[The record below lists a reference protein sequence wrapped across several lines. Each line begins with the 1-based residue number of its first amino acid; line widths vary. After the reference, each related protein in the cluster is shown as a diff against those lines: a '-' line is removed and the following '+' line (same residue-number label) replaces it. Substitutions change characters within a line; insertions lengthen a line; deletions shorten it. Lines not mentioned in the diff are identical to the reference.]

1 MAYNHKQIEKKWQ
14 QHWEDN
20 HVFRAE
26 DGSDKPKYYILD
38 MFPYPSGAG
47 LHVGHPLG
55 YIATDIIARYKRHK
69 GFNVLHPMGWDAF
82 GLPAEQ
88 FAIKTGT
95 HPAITTKNN
104 IDNFRRQIKMLGFS
118 YDWDREINTTDDE
131 YVKWTQWI
139 FLQLYHKGLAYEA
152 EVPVNWCPELKA
164 VLANEEVVDGKSD
177 IGGHPVLRVPMRQ
190 WMLKITD
197 YAEALL
203 EGLDD
208 LDWPHSIKELQR
220 NWIGRSEGANVDFY
234 IPAIKENLTV
244 FTTRPDTLFG
254 ATYMVMAPE
263 HPFVKT
269 LVTPEQKDVV
279 NQYIDNASK
288 KSELDRTEL
297 NKEKTGVFLGVN
309 AINPVNGE
317 EIPIWISDYVIMSYG
332 TGAIMAVPG
341 QDQRDWDFA
350 KTFNLPIIR
359 TVKPSEEFD
368 GEAYTGDGPAINSA
382 FLDGL
387 QVEEAKEKITDWL
400 ISEGK
405 GEKAIQYKL
414 RDWLFSRQRYW
425 GEPIPVIHQDGS
437 PSPLSESELP
447 LLLPEV
453 EKYEPSGTGESPLAN
468 ISEWVEVKNEFGE
481 IVGLRETNTMPQ
493 WAGSCWYYLRYIDP
507 KNSKKGW
514 DEAKE
519 KYWMPVDLYVGGAE
533 HAVLHLLYS
542 RFWHHVLYDLGH
554 VSTKEPFQKLFNQGM
569 ILGQDGT
576 KMSKSRG
583 NVVNP
588 DETVDTFGAD
598 AMRIYE
604 MFMGPLDK
612 AKPWSTTGLQ
622 GCARFINKL
631 WNIFFDEDG
640 KLLSKINDETADRET
655 LRALNQMIKKVSDN
669 LEQLHFNTCVSEFM
683 IFTNHLQSQNSIN
696 KDVLKTFVVCIN
708 PFMPHLAEELWASLG
723 ESKEL
728 SYENW
733 PFYEKSLL
741 GSDTNTIAVQV
752 NGKRRT
758 EINVSTNAEEDEV
771 LEKAKSSEKAAT
783 FIEGKEIVKEI
794 YVKGRIVNIVVK

>member
-1 MAYNHKQIEKKWQ
+1 
-14 QHWEDN
+14 
-20 HVFRAE
+20 
-26 DGSDKPKYYILD
+26 

-118 YDWDREINTTDDE
+118 YDWDREINTTDAE

-203 EGLDD
+203 AGLDD

-234 IPAIKENLTV
+234 IPTIKENITV

-269 LVTPEQKDVV
+269 LVTEEQKDVV
-279 NQYIDNASK
+279 NKYIDNASK
-288 KSELDRTEL
+288 KSDLDRTEL

-350 KTFNLPIIR
+350 KTYNLPIIR

-368 GEAYTGDGPAINSA
+368 GEAYTGNGPAINLS
-382 FLDGL
+382 
-387 QVEEAKEKITDWL
+387 L
-400 ISEGK
+400 IH
-405 GEKAIQYKL
+405 I
-414 RDWLFSRQRYW
+414 
-425 GEPIPVIHQDGS
+425 
-437 PSPLSESELP
+437 
-447 LLLPEV
+447 
-453 EKYEPSGTGESPLAN
+453 
-468 ISEWVEVKNEFGE
+468 
-481 IVGLRETNTMPQ
+481 
-493 WAGSCWYYLRYIDP
+493 
-507 KNSKKGW
+507 
-514 DEAKE
+514 
-519 KYWMPVDLYVGGAE
+519 
-533 HAVLHLLYS
+533 
-542 RFWHHVLYDLGH
+542 
-554 VSTKEPFQKLFNQGM
+554 
-569 ILGQDGT
+569 
-576 KMSKSRG
+576 
-583 NVVNP
+583 
-588 DETVDTFGAD
+588 
-598 AMRIYE
+598 
-604 MFMGPLDK
+604 
-612 AKPWSTTGLQ
+612 
-622 GCARFINKL
+622 
-631 WNIFFDEDG
+631 
-640 KLLSKINDETADRET
+640 
-655 LRALNQMIKKVSDN
+655 
-669 LEQLHFNTCVSEFM
+669 
-683 IFTNHLQSQNSIN
+683 
-696 KDVLKTFVVCIN
+696 
-708 PFMPHLAEELWASLG
+708 
-723 ESKEL
+723 
-728 SYENW
+728 
-733 PFYEKSLL
+733 
-741 GSDTNTIAVQV
+741 
-752 NGKRRT
+752 
-758 EINVSTNAEEDEV
+758 
-771 LEKAKSSEKAAT
+771 
-783 FIEGKEIVKEI
+783 
-794 YVKGRIVNIVVK
+794 